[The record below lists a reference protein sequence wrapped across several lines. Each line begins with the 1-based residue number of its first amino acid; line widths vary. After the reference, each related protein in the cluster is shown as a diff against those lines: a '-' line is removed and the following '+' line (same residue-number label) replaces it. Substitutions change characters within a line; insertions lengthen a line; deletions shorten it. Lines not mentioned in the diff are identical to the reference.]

1 MLNTVLLPTDLS
13 TDQEAVIRF
22 CAGLSDL
29 GVRRVVVSHVIDATG
44 LEGPVI
50 AAKVDAARTQL
61 QRATQPL
68 RANGME
74 VELRVPTGDPER
86 ELLLIAAEEHVDAV
100 VCGTSGKTAAGR
112 LFVGSVSERLAR
124 DGGIPSLTVRYDLL
138 RTAED
143 EADIARRFAR
153 VLLTPTDFSGT
164 AARALNLAL
173 SLPRKAV
180 GSVRIFNV
188 VPGGPEGARGSK
200 QDSESEAQLRALV
213 GIAKERG
220 IQASAVV
227 GHGSPEKAILTEI
240 QHSGITG
247 IVVGSRGRSI
257 IQEAIMGS
265 VSMTLMR
272 QAPCPVLI
280 VP

>member
-1 MLNTVLLPTDLS
+1 V
-13 TDQEAVIRF
+13 
-22 CAGLSDL
+22 
-29 GVRRVVVSHVIDATG
+29 
-44 LEGPVI
+44 
-50 AAKVDAARTQL
+50 
-61 QRATQPL
+61 
-68 RANGME
+68 
-74 VELRVPTGDPER
+74 
-86 ELLLIAAEEHVDAV
+86 
-100 VCGTSGKTAAGR
+100 
-112 LFVGSVSERLAR
+112 
-124 DGGIPSLTVRYDLL
+124 
-138 RTAED
+138 
-143 EADIARRFAR
+143 
-153 VLLTPTDFSGT
+153 PTDFSGT

-173 SLPRKAV
+173 SLPRKAI

-188 VPGGPEGARGSK
+188 IPGGPDGARGSK
-200 QDSESEAQLRALV
+200 KDSEAEAQLRTLV

-227 GHGSPEKAILTEI
+227 GHGSPEKAVLTEV
-240 QHSGITG
+240 QGSGITG

>member
-1 MLNTVLLPTDLS
+1 MLSTVLLPTDLS
-13 TDQEAVIRF
+13 TDQDAVIRF
-22 CAGLSDL
+22 CAGLSEL
-29 GVRRVVVSHVIDATG
+29 GVKRVVVSHVIDATG

-50 AAKVDAARTQL
+50 AARVDAARSQL
-61 QRATQPL
+61 QRATAPL
-68 RANGME
+68 RDAGLD
-74 VELRVPTGDPER
+74 VELRIPTGDPER

-143 EADIARRFAR
+143 EADIARRFGR
-153 VLLTPTDFSGT
+153 MLLVPTDFSGT

-173 SLPRKAV
+173 SLPRKSV

-188 VPGGPEGARGSK
+188 VPGGPDGVRGSAK
-200 QDSESEAQLRALV
+200 DTDAESRLRTLV
-213 GIAKERG
+213 GIAKDRG
-220 IQASAVV
+220 MQASAVV
-227 GHGSPEKAILTEI
+227 GHGSPERAVLQEV
-240 QHSGITG
+240 QGSGITG
-247 IVVGSRGRSI
+247 IIVGSRGRSV
-257 IQEAIMGS
+257 IQEALMGS

>member
-1 MLNTVLLPTDLS
+1 MLTTVLLPTDLS
-13 TDQEAVIRF
+13 TDQDAVIRF
-22 CAGLSDL
+22 CAGLPEL

-61 QRATQPL
+61 QRATQRL
-68 RANGME
+68 RDAGLE

-86 ELLLIAAEEHVDAV
+86 ELLLIASGENVDAV

-124 DGGIPSLTVRYDLL
+124 DGGIPVLTVRYDLL

-143 EADIARRFAR
+143 EADVARRFAR
-153 VLLTPTDFSGT
+153 MMLVPTDFSGT
-164 AARALNLAL
+164 AARALNVAL
-173 SLPRKAV
+173 SLPRKAI
-180 GSVRIFNV
+180 GAVRIFNV
-188 VPGGPEGARGSK
+188 IPGGPDGERGSK
-200 QDSESEAQLRALV
+200 KDSESETRLRALV

-227 GHGSPEKAILTEI
+227 GHGSPERAVLTEV

-257 IQEAIMGS
+257 IQEALMGS